1 MEQFGANCVHL
12 PLIPKWKYDII
23 SVYLEKCACLK
34 EKCRIKQFDDSI
46 QPEELNNDPAPA
58 AEDGYLDF
66 DKIMA
71 EIKAEAFIDEP
82 VEDFQIDPDI
92 LPVFQDNAPKT
103 EGKPLSFA
111 TIEMET
117 QESRRRNAAAA
128 SRKQTLTSIQA
139 DDVPARPKDFE
150 EQKRQREEARK
161 RAELERI
168 RAEERAQRQ
177 AEKKQQKKQAKTE
190 KKKGRS
196 KLNVLARVMIVLWV
210 LLFLYY
216 IAAFSSIPFIKDLR
230 TKYIQ
235 TALET
240 RKHLWL
246 ANIFP
251 TKVVNEIKAGMDE
264 RQGADVQS
272 DDNWGK
278 PGKIDP
284 VAPAEPQ
291 NPVAEREVVT
301 SEEEFYKL
309 FWEIDRPTMEVY
321 LASHPEALDNGWEG
335 ITINEA
341 GLSDDGTVIYTTMGE
356 QVLAINVPDQI
367 LLVRVEGFGYQGVLA
382 IGKDPAML
390 HNYVST
396 NLGYSGQCAGTIA
409 QNYNGVL
416 AINGSGFMDDAGAG
430 NGGAVAGYTMADGV
444 EYGEHARS
452 GYKRIEL
459 HEDNL
464 MYIKDAG
471 SAVGADTTDA
481 TEFLPALIVDGQ
493 VVVDEYDM
501 WNGVNPRAVIGQS
514 DRYEILMLV
523 IEGRNILEGVAG
535 TGVFE
540 CAKILTRHGCMQA
553 MNLDGG
559 ATAIMWYDG
568 EYVTHCSNGSYD
580 GRLLPTA
587 WVYTHKD

>member
-1 MEQFGANCVHL
+1 
-12 PLIPKWKYDII
+12 
-23 SVYLEKCACLK
+23 
-34 EKCRIKQFDDSI
+34 
-46 QPEELNNDPAPA
+46 
-58 AEDGYLDF
+58 
-66 DKIMA
+66 MA
-71 EIKAEAFIDEP
+71 EIKAEAFIEEP
-82 VEDFQIDPDI
+82 AEDFQIEPDI
-92 LPVFQDNAPKT
+92 LPVFQDNTAKA
-103 EGKPLSFA
+103 EEQPLSFA
-111 TIEMET
+111 TITMET
-117 QESRRRNAAAA
+117 QESRRRKAAAA
-128 SRKQTLTSIQA
+128 SRKRELTSIRT
-139 DDVPARPKDFE
+139 DDVPAEPDGQEDKEAR
-150 EQKRQREEARK
+150 RHQREEECR
-161 RAELERI
+161 RAETEKR
-168 RAEERAQRQ
+168 RAEERAQRK
-177 AEKKQQKKQAKTE
+177 AEKKKQQKQAKAE
-190 KKKGRS
+190 KKKSRS
-196 KLNVLARVMIVLWV
+196 KLTVLAKVMIVLWV

-216 IAAFSSIPFIKDLR
+216 IAAFSSIPTIKNLR

-251 TKVVNEIKAGMDE
+251 TKVVEPIKAGMDE
-264 RQGADVQS
+264 RQGAEVQS

-284 VAPAEPQ
+284 VAPDDPEPTA
-291 NPVAEREVVT
+291 VVRENVT
-301 SEEEFYKL
+301 SEDEFYDL
-309 FWEIDRPTMEVY
+309 FWEIDRATMEVY
-321 LASHPEALDNGWEG
+321 LSSHPEALDNGWDQ
-335 ITINEA
+335 ININEA

-382 IGKDPAML
+382 IAKDPAML
-390 HNYVST
+390 HNYVSSS
-396 NLGYSGQCAGTIA
+396 LGYSGQCAGTIA

-416 AINGSGFMDDAGAG
+416 AINGSGFEDGAGAG
-430 NGGAVAGYTMADGV
+430 TGNGGVIAGYTMADGV
-444 EYGEHARS
+444 EYGAHAKS
-452 GYKRIEL
+452 GYKRVEL

-471 SAVGADTTDA
+471 SAVGAGTTDA

-493 VVVDEYDM
+493 MVVDENDF
-501 WNGVNPRAVIGQS
+501 WNGVNPRAAIGQS
-514 DRYEILMLV
+514 GRYEILMLV

-535 TGVFE
+535 TGVYE
-540 CAKILTRHGCMQA
+540 CAKILARHDCMQA

-587 WVYTHKD
+587 WVYTHRD

>member
-1 MEQFGANCVHL
+1 MIIRYKEKSAN
-12 PLIPKWKYDII
+12 
-23 SVYLEKCACLK
+23 LK
-34 EKCRIKQFDDSI
+34 EKCRIKPFDDQIESGT
-46 QPEELNNDPAPA
+46 LGGSDAANDDA
-58 AEDGYLDF
+58 YLDF

-82 VEDFQIDPDI
+82 VEDFRIEPDI
-92 LPVFQDNAPKT
+92 LPVFNDNAPKA
-103 EGKPLSFA
+103 EEQPLSFA
-111 TIEMET
+111 TIKLET
-117 QESRRRNAAAA
+117 QESRRRKAADA
-128 SRKQTLTSIQA
+128 SRKRTLTSIQS
-139 DDVPARPKDFE
+139 DDLPAKPVQTGNLDSR
-150 EQKRQREEARK
+150 RTQREEERR
-161 RAELERI
+161 RAETEKR
-168 RAEERAQRQ
+168 RAEERAQRKAKQ
-177 AEKKQQKKQAKTE
+177 KQQKKAVKAE
-190 KKKGRS
+190 KKKNRS
-196 KLNVLARVMIVLWV
+196 KLGVLACVMVVFWT

-216 IAAFSSIPFIKDLR
+216 IAAFSSIPFIKNLR

-240 RKHLWL
+240 RKHMWL

-251 TKVVNEIKAGMDE
+251 TKVVDPIRQGMDK
-264 RQGADVQS
+264 RQSVDVQS

-278 PGKIDP
+278 IDP
-284 VAPAEPQ
+284 VEPGNTN
-291 NPVAEREVVT
+291 NPVTPAVERENIT
-301 SEEEFYKL
+301 SEKEFYDL
-309 FWEIDRPTMEVY
+309 FWEIDKATMEVY
-321 LASHPEALDNGWEG
+321 LSSHPEALDNGWEG
-335 ITINEA
+335 IDINEA

-382 IGKDPAML
+382 IAKDPAML

-396 NLGYSGQCAGTIA
+396 SLGYSGQCAGTIA
-409 QNYNGVL
+409 QSYNGVL
-416 AINGSGFMDDAGAG
+416 AINGSGFEDDAGTG
-430 NGGAVAGYTMADGV
+430 NGGVIAGYTMADGV

-471 SAVGADTTDA
+471 SAVGAGTTDA
-481 TEFLPALIVDGQ
+481 TEFLPALIVDGKM
-493 VVVDEYDM
+493 VVDENDF

-514 DRYEILMLV
+514 GRYEILMLV

-535 TGVFE
+535 TGVYE
-540 CAKILTRHGCMQA
+540 CAKILARHDCMQA

-587 WVYTHKD
+587 WVYTRKD

>member
-1 MEQFGANCVHL
+1 MINQYKEKSAN
-12 PLIPKWKYDII
+12 
-23 SVYLEKCACLK
+23 LK
-34 EKCRIKQFDDSI
+34 EKCRIKPFDDQIESGT
-46 QPEELNNDPAPA
+46 LDGNDIANDDA
-58 AEDGYLDF
+58 YLDF

-71 EIKAEAFIDEP
+71 EIKAEAFIEEP

-92 LPVFQDNAPKT
+92 LPVFNDNAPKA
-103 EGKPLSFA
+103 EDQPLSFA
-111 TIEMET
+111 TIKLET
-117 QESRRRNAAAA
+117 QESRRRKAADA
-128 SRKQTLTSIQA
+128 SHKRTLTRIQS
-139 DDVPARPKDFE
+139 DDVPSKPVQPENLEAR
-150 EQKRQREEARK
+150 RSQREEERR
-161 RAELERI
+161 RAETEKR
-168 RAEERAQRQ
+168 RAEERSQRKAEQ
-177 AEKKQQKKQAKTE
+177 KQAAKAEKKKN
-190 KKKGRS
+190 RS
-196 KLNVLARVMIVLWV
+196 KLAVLAKVMIVLWV

-216 IAAFSSIPFIKDLR
+216 IAAFSSIPAIKNLR

-251 TKVVNEIKAGMDE
+251 TKVVDPIRQGMDK

-278 PGKIDP
+278 IDP
-284 VAPAEPQ
+284 VNPDDPGEPAT
-291 NPVAEREVVT
+291 PVVEREDVA
-301 SEEEFYKL
+301 SEEEFYNL
-309 FWEIDRPTMEVY
+309 FWEIDRATMEVY
-321 LASHPEALDNGWEG
+321 LSSHPEALDNGWEG
-335 ITINEA
+335 ININEA

-367 LLVRVEGFGYQGVLA
+367 LIVRVEGFGYQGALA
-382 IGKDPAML
+382 IAKDPAML

-396 NLGYSGQCAGTIA
+396 SLGYSGQCAGTIA

-430 NGGAVAGYTMADGV
+430 NGGQIAGYTMADGV
-444 EYGEHARS
+444 EYGNHAQS

-471 SAVGADTTDA
+471 SAVGAGTTDA

-493 VVVDEYDM
+493 MVVDEYDF

-514 DRYEILMLV
+514 GRYEVLMLV

-535 TGVFE
+535 TGVYE
-540 CAKILTRHGCMQA
+540 CAKILARHDCMQA

-568 EYVTHCSNGSYD
+568 EYITHCSNGSYD